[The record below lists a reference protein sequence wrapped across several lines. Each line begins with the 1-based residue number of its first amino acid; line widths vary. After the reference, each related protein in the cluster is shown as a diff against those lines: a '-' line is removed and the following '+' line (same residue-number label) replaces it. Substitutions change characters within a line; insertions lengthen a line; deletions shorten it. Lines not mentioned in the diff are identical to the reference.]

1 MVPKE
6 GAAGRLGGYVLRVAG
21 EIETALNK
29 KRQELCPWNHIGAS
43 YEEALAE
50 NRVSHRPE
58 PCFGTILLPKQ
69 LRHRVHNWHAEL
81 FVDVLITGKHL

>member
-6 GAAGRLGGYVLRVAG
+6 GAAGRLGGYILKVAG
-21 EIETALNK
+21 EIETKLNQ

-50 NRVSHRPE
+50 NRVSHRL
-58 PCFGTILLPKQ
+58 TLLQ
-69 LRHRVHNWHAEL
+69 H
-81 FVDVLITGKHL
+81 DVLVQTTAFTCARPPRQVFC